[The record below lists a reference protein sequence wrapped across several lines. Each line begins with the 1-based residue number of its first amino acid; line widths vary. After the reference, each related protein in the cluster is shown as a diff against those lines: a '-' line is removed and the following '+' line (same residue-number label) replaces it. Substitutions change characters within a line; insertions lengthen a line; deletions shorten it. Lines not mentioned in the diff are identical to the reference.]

1 MSFKRINYRRITT
14 FLVIFVLV
22 WMFLLIKDIPKPLK
36 DVRNKLSAA
45 QKYDHIDKEAISQKV
60 DLLFERVSNELEESN
75 RLLLEVQQKLL
86 ARHGGGAVRES
97 PKKPVLPVLVVAC
110 NRVTVRRC
118 LEQLVK
124 HRPDPETF
132 PIIVSQ
138 DCGHNA
144 TYQVIK
150 SFVDSDPS
158 ISVVLQPNQSDITV
172 PKKMRSLKGYYK
184 IARHYKFALD
194 HVLVTLGH
202 EAVII
207 VEDDLDISPDF
218 FEYFLGTY
226 PLLSKDPTLWCISA
240 WNDNGKQSLIDLAS
254 PGLLHRTQFFPGL
267 GWLLRS
273 GVWGELRPVWPEAF
287 FDDWLR
293 DPAIIKSRSCIRP
306 EISRTYSFGKVGVS
320 KGQYFENHLRH
331 MQLNT
336 QFVHFTKLNLT
347 YLLKENYDRNLRM
360 LLPTLVEMTAPE
372 VKNSYSV
379 APESVII
386 IYDSVPE
393 YTRAAKALGLMD
405 DLRGGIPRTGYEGIV
420 TCFIKGRRVYLVPR
434 ETLRTI

>member
-1 MSFKRINYRRITT
+1 MSFKRINYRRVTT

-36 DVRNKLSAA
+36 DVRNKLSAE
-45 QKYDHIDKEAISQKV
+45 QKYDNIDKEAISQKV
-60 DLLFERVSNELEESN
+60 DVLFERVSNELEESN

-86 ARHGGGAVRES
+86 ARHGGGAVREL
-97 PKKPVLPVLVVAC
+97 PKKPILPVLVVAC

-273 GVWGELRPVWPEAF
+273 GVWGELRPVWPEA
-287 FDDWLR
+287 
-293 DPAIIKSRSCIRP
+293 
-306 EISRTYSFGKVGVS
+306 
-320 KGQYFENHLRH
+320 
-331 MQLNT
+331 
-336 QFVHFTKLNLT
+336 
-347 YLLKENYDRNLRM
+347 
-360 LLPTLVEMTAPE
+360 
-372 VKNSYSV
+372 
-379 APESVII
+379 
-386 IYDSVPE
+386 
-393 YTRAAKALGLMD
+393 
-405 DLRGGIPRTGYEGIV
+405 
-420 TCFIKGRRVYLVPR
+420 
-434 ETLRTI
+434 